1 MRNYKSE
8 SIASIQSTFFVFGFT
23 WNTINES
30 PNSCVSPL
38 CKNIEKLEYWKTKKK
53 KREEGNDKNSNYLFI
68 IKL

>member
-8 SIASIQSTFFVFGFT
+8 SIASMQSTFFVFGFT
-23 WNTINES
+23 WNTIYES
-30 PNSCVSPL
+30 PTSCVSPL

-53 KREEGNDKNSNYLFI
+53 KEEGNDKNSNYLFI